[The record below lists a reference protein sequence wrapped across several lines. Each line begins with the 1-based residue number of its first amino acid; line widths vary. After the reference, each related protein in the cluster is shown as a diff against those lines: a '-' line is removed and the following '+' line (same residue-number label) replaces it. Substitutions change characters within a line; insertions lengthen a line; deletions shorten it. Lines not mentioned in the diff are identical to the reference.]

1 VRPYR
6 GGFGVAES
14 LPIVTGQAELVVLDH
29 IPDPVILLGAQR
41 EVIFANRAAMDLLQA
56 SYRNRDLA
64 QSLRHPAVLEIAD
77 AVLRGAPER
86 SAEVDLLLP
95 VQRFLLVRA
104 IAVPGNGPTRA
115 MLTFHDM
122 TDSRQLEQIRQ
133 DFVANVSHE
142 LRSPISA
149 IVGFIE
155 TLRGPAREDA
165 AARERFLEIM
175 ADEAS
180 RMSRLIDNLLSLSR
194 VEATEHVRPRELVD
208 IGAILGTVRDL
219 LSRRAQERQMELRL
233 ELEANLPS
241 IPGNRDELTEVFH
254 NLIDNAIKYGRVGTP
269 IRVAVQSIERI
280 PDIGGTGLAISV
292 ENQGDG
298 IEAEHIPRLTER
310 FYRIDRG
317 RSRKMGGTGLG
328 LAIVKHIVN
337 HHRGRL
343 AIESTVGVGARFTV
357 YLPGPR

>member
-1 VRPYR
+1 M
-6 GGFGVAES
+6 AES

-95 VQRFLLVRA
+95 VQRTLLARA

-122 TDSRQLEQIRQ
+122 TESRQLEQIRQ

-155 TLRGPAREDA
+155 TLRGPAREDV
-165 AARERFLEIM
+165 AARERFLAIM
-175 ADEAS
+175 AEEAS

-194 VEATEHVRPRELVD
+194 VEATEHVRPRELID
-208 IGAILGTVRDL
+208 ITAILGTVRDL
-219 LSRRAQERQMELRL
+219 LSRRAQERQMDLRL
-233 ELEANLPS
+233 ELDPNLPS
-241 IPGNRDELTEVFH
+241 IQGNRDELTEVFH
-254 NLIDNAIKYGRVGTP
+254 NLIDNAIKYGRMGTA
-269 IRVAVQSIERI
+269 IRVVAHSIERI
-280 PDIGGTGLAISV
+280 PDIGGAGLAIAV
-292 ENQGDG
+292 ENQGEG

-310 FYRIDRG
+310 FYRIDKG

-337 HHRGRL
+337 RHRGRL
-343 AIESTVGVGARFTV
+343 VIESTLGFGARFTV
-357 YLPGPR
+357 YLPAPR